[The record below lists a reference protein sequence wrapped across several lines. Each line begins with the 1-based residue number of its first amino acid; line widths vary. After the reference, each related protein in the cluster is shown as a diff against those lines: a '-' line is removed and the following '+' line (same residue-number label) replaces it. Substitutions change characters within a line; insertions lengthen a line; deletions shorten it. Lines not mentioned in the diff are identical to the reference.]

1 MERESGRC
9 GRITKVT
16 EVTDV
21 TKITILDYYTFMRC
35 TIRTQVQVESMT
47 DRERAAVFIDLNN
60 VEESIE
66 IYKSMDLFLD
76 YTRLVE
82 VLTEGMDLV
91 SAKAYDSIPKNNQDL
106 SLLHDTLESAGFEL
120 VLKKPA
126 PLTDGSERTCVQKE
140 VDTSIVADVVSMAY
154 EDVYDI
160 AVIVTGDR
168 DMRPAAETI
177 ERIGRKVVFAACY
190 DVMSDE
196 LKEREGTVF
205 IDDLYILQANGFYNR
220 PECRSAAMGCVMKEA
235 VSDECRYQ

>member
-1 MERESGRC
+1 
-9 GRITKVT
+9 
-16 EVTDV
+16 
-21 TKITILDYYTFMRC
+21 
-35 TIRTQVQVESMT
+35 MT

-60 VEESIE
+60 VEESIQE
-66 IYKSMDLFLD
+66 YKTMDLFLD
-76 YTRLVE
+76 YARLVE

-154 EDVYDI
+154 EDVYDT

-168 DMRPAAETI
+168 DMRPAAEAI
-177 ERIGRKVVFAACY
+177 ERIGRKAVFAACY

-205 IDDLYILQANGFYNR
+205 IDDLYILQANGYDR
-220 PECRSAAMGCVMKEA
+220 QGCRSAAMGCVMKEA